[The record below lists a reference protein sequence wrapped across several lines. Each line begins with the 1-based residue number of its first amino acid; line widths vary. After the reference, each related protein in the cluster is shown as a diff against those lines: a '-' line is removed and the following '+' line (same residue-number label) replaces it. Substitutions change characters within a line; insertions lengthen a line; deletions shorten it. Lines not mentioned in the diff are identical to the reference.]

1 MIDADFQED
10 VWPKAAD
17 EFRER
22 LRRYLPRRVEVSA
35 DAAALR
41 LSGQARIA
49 QAEDF
54 VRALPSAVPV
64 RARLEEGRWRITAR

>member
-1 MIDADFQED
+1 AEGID
-10 VWPKAAD
+10 
-17 EFRER
+17 R
-22 LRRYLPRRVEVSA
+22 LRRCQPRPVEVSA